1 MGNLFNTLLIQPI
14 INILVAIYQGL
25 IFLHIPYALGFSI
38 ILLTILIRLILYPLT
53 HQSLKHQKK
62 IQEIQPHINKIKEKH
77 KGDQKRQQ
85 VEMMAMYKEQ
95 GVNPAGGCVFILIQ
109 FPILIGL
116 YQVLFKVV
124 QLKHLNDLNKLLY
137 FPQLKLTEIWNTT
150 FFGLPLEKTL
160 VQLSK
165 EMGILIF
172 LVAVI
177 TVALQMIKSKMM
189 MPVKTD
195 EEKQKAKDGKSKEDF
210 ASSFQSQS
218 MLLMPVI
225 IGFAAATLPFGLSLY
240 WNTLTIFGIIQ
251 QYQVTKWGGLKE
263 WTDKI
268 RRTN

>member
-95 GVNPAGGCVFILIQ
+95 GVNPAGGCLFILIQ

-124 QLKHLNDLNKLLY
+124 QLKKLSDINHLIY
-137 FPQLKLTEIWNTT
+137 FPQLVLTHLWNTT
-150 FFGLPLEKTL
+150 FFGLPLEKTPA
-160 VQLSK
+160 QLLPK
-165 EMGILIF
+165 VGFLIL
-172 LVAVI
+172 LVAVV
-177 TVALQMIKSKMM
+177 TGALQMIQSKM
-189 MPVKTD
+189 
-195 EEKQKAKDGKSKEDF
+195 
-210 ASSFQSQS
+210 
-218 MLLMPVI
+218 
-225 IGFAAATLPFGLSLY
+225 
-240 WNTLTIFGIIQ
+240 
-251 QYQVTKWGGLKE
+251 
-263 WTDKI
+263 
-268 RRTN
+268 